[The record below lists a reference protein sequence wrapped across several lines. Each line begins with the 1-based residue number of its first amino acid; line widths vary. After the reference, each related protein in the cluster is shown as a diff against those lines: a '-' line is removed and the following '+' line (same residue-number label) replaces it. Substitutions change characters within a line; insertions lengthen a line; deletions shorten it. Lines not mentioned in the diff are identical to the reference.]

1 MRKMPGKVW
10 LDGKIIDYD
19 SARVPILT
27 HSLQYGT
34 GIFEGIRAYENSG
47 VASIFRLSDHVRRFI
62 DTARVYHMNLGLSA
76 SDLEEAIIEVVRE
89 NALKACYIR
98 PFAYYASDDISLSTR
113 GKKVSVAVAAVPFG
127 QYFGDKLSQG
137 VKCRVSSWRRINSDI
152 LPVQAKA
159 SGNYLNSIIASM
171 DVEGT
176 DFDEAILLTSRGY
189 VAEGPGENIFIVRN
203 GHLLTP
209 GVESDILLGIT
220 RSSVI
225 EIAGNMGIRTEEREV
240 HREELY
246 TADEVF
252 FCGTAAEIT
261 PVINVDGVPV
271 GNGKKGTI
279 TSRLQKT
286 YFDAVTG
293 RLPEYRRWLTPV
305 S

>member
-1 MRKMPGKVW
+1 M
-10 LDGKIIDYD
+10 
-19 SARVPILT
+19 
-27 HSLQYGT
+27 
-34 GIFEGIRAYENSG
+34 
-47 VASIFRLSDHVRRFI
+47 
-62 DTARVYHMNLGLSA
+62 
-76 SDLEEAIIEVVRE
+76 
-89 NALKACYIR
+89 
-98 PFAYYASDDISLSTR
+98 
-113 GKKVSVAVAAVPFG
+113 
-127 QYFGDKLSQG
+127 
-137 VKCRVSSWRRINSDI
+137 
-152 LPVQAKA
+152 
-159 SGNYLNSIIASM
+159 
-171 DVEGT
+171 
-176 DFDEAILLTSRGY
+176 
-189 VAEGPGENIFIVRN
+189 RN
-203 GHLLTP
+203 GRLLTP

-225 EIAGNMGIRTEEREV
+225 EIAGNLGIRTEEREV